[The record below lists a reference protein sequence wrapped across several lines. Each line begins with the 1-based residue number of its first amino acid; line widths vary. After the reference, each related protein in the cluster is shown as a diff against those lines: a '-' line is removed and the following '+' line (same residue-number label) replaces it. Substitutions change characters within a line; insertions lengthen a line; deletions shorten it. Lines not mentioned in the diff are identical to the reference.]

1 MLDGSILVAMKIDE
15 HGQITIPKAIQESC
29 GLTPGVELEVT
40 VRDGAVVLEPKRDT
54 ASFDA
59 AMKRWK
65 GSLRQQMLADGYTST
80 RELMQ
85 DLRGR

>member
-1 MLDGSILVAMKIDE
+1 MKIDE
-15 HGQITIPKAIQESC
+15 RGQITIPKEIRESC
-29 GLTPGVELEVT
+29 GLTPGVEVEVM
-40 VRDGAVVLEPKRDT
+40 VRDGAVVLERKRD
-54 ASFDA
+54 AANFDA
-59 AMKRWK
+59 EMKRWR